1 MLFRDRYF
9 LKQLV
14 SFFFI
19 LFISFSVV
27 LLLTQF
33 FWSFADM
40 KRAGGFPWKD
50 YIINF
55 YDNIQLIFP
64 FITLLSAFFVFA
76 EMEKFRQLSVLE
88 LKGVSELQIFR
99 TFVIF
104 GFFIS
109 IFAFLFGCFPPY
121 PDLSKDAGKRD
132 VSITTPIILLWA
144 EQANKESI
152 FTNVVITFYGK
163 GVKRTIQSRKAEF
176 FNDRIIFYDATV
188 VNGNEDKFNVLTLKT
203 YFDPLILVRYTS
215 INPERQSFFSLRRI
229 LKKVAAV
236 GVMDKTDWIVLY
248 SKISYPLLNLMVI
261 LLLLPFLYQRVFF
274 SRIKIFVIGII
285 MMFFTYAL
293 YSVGLSLGKIEMIPW
308 QISPWISHIFLLVFC
323 GMFVILKKKIV

>member
-1 MLFRDRYF
+1 MLFRDKYF

-27 LLLTQF
+27 LLLTQI

-50 YIINF
+50 YIVNF
-55 YDNIQLIFP
+55 YDNIQMIFP
-64 FITLLSAFFVFA
+64 FITLLSAFFVFS
-76 EMEKFRQLSVLE
+76 EMEKFRQISILE
-88 LKGVSELQIFR
+88 LKGISELQIFR
-99 TFVIF
+99 TFLVF
-104 GFFIS
+104 GFCVS

-121 PDLSKDAGKRD
+121 PDSNRD
-132 VSITTPIILLWA
+132 VGKGDISITTPVLLLWA
-144 EQANKESI
+144 EQTNKENI
-152 FTNVVITFYGK
+152 FTNVVIAFYEE
-163 GVKRTIQSRKAEF
+163 GVKRTIQARKAEF
-176 FNDRIIFYDATV
+176 FNDMIIFYDASV
-188 VNGNEDKFNVLTLKT
+188 VNGTENKFSVLTLKT
-203 YFDPLILVRYTS
+203 SFDPLILVRYTS
-215 INPERQSFFSLRRI
+215 TNPERQSFFSLRRI

-236 GVMDKTDWIVLY
+236 GVVDKTDWIVLY
-248 SKISYPLLNLMVI
+248 SKISYPLLNLLVI
-261 LLLLPFLYQRVFF
+261 LLLLPFFYQRIFF

-285 MMFFTYAL
+285 MMFFTYAF
-293 YSVGLSLGKIEMIPW
+293 YAVGLSLGKIEMIPW

>member
-1 MLFRDRYF
+1 MLFRDKYF

-27 LLLTQF
+27 LLLTQI

-50 YIINF
+50 YIVNF

-64 FITLLSAFFVFA
+64 FITLLSAFFVFS
-76 EMEKFRQLSVLE
+76 EMEKFRQISILE
-88 LKGVSELQIFR
+88 LKGISELQIFR

-236 GVMDKTDWIVLY
+236 GVVDKTDWIVLY
-248 SKISYPLLNLMVI
+248 SKISYPLLNLLVI
-261 LLLLPFLYQRVFF
+261 LLLLPFFYQRIFF

-285 MMFFTYAL
+285 MMFFTYAF
-293 YSVGLSLGKIEMIPW
+293 YAVGLSLGKIEMIPW